1 MKSTYISIIVVV
13 LAGLAFYGYSLMWQ
27 SETEPVKTTPVV
39 EVTPED
45 IEVQNTDSET
55 VIPYSPEE
63 LKQQEAENAKNTMNS
78 AIISA
83 DPTLCEEITIP
94 EVQKECNEKSNLA
107 LAQKE
112 NDPTKCD
119 FLTGS

>member
-1 MKSTYISIIVVV
+1 MDIHSCGSPK
-13 LAGLAFYGYSLMWQ
+13 LNQ
-27 SETEPVKTTPVV
+27 SKQAPVV